1 VSALSFSHPLVLLA
15 LVPVACGALLARR
28 ALAPSPSG
36 REMLWRALH
45 ALAPALLVL
54 ALAAPQ
60 LHSGSRRP
68 TVLAIDESASVD
80 GTMRAVERHWTAGV
94 DKDGCVSPCRVI
106 RFATTPAASPPSQ
119 IGAAGLGPGATD
131 LQSAIGTA
139 IGLAPRGG
147 RVAVLSDGGQ
157 TRGELLA
164 TAPLARARDVQVDWV
179 PLSDPSRRDAA
190 ITAIGVPPVVHLGDT
205 VPLTLTVHS
214 SVAALAVLSVSDG
227 GARTASETI
236 DLRAGDDPL
245 LLLYTAAKLGW
256 QSFQATISLPGDSVS
271 ANNSLAAVTDVVAAP
286 RVLSVG
292 GAGSAVPGLL
302 KRAGL
307 SVAQLEPAAL
317 PRSAGGYAGQD
328 AVVLNDVPASQ
339 LSATQIAALSG
350 AVRSEG
356 LGLVALGGAHS
367 FSLGGYARSPLQQL
381 LPVSSLVPGNLQ
393 RRNLAIELVL
403 DHSGS
408 MIELAGG
415 VQKIAMAR
423 AAAIQSAAFLR
434 AHQDALGVVDFDI
447 KPHTLVPLHLLMSA
461 ADERQVDHI
470 VDGLEADGGTNIYLG
485 LEAGLNALLASNV
498 KQRHMIL
505 LTDGISQP
513 ANYKPLL
520 ARIRSNHIT
529 VATVAL
535 GAEADRGLLA
545 EIAAGTGGRAY
556 VTEKASE
563 LPKIFVK
570 ETQLSAKPVR
580 VSGHLSVQLTNDSP
594 IVRSLIGKPLPSL
607 RGNVVTQ
614 LKNGAQADLLASDAG
629 SQVDPALAQWQ
640 IGTGRVV
647 AWTPG
652 LDSDWAGDWP
662 AESALWNEAVRWTE
676 RGVEPSPL
684 TPQAL
689 GGASDLLQIDLASAG
704 TAALGVSAIEG
715 TLAAATAGTGARP
728 IQFEPVGPSLYDANV
743 ASWSPGVY
751 RFDLHTIGTVR
762 QTATGELAIGYAAEY
777 SPVTPRV
784 SPMAQLVAQTGGQ
797 VLSSGR
803 PQALASPEHSL
814 WRVLALAALVAFL
827 AGVAGRM
834 LSGAAKRP
842 GSPASPQ
849 PRALEREE
857 DEDDGQAGTPAQE
870 QAPTPAG

>member
-1 VSALSFSHPLVLLA
+1 MSALSFSHPLVLLA

-28 ALAPSPSG
+28 ALPRVPFG
-36 REMLWRALH
+36 RETLWRGLH

-54 ALAAPQ
+54 ALAGPQ
-60 LHSGSRRP
+60 LHSGSRRA

-80 GTMRAVERHWTAGV
+80 TAMRAVERHWAARV

-106 RFATTPAASPPSQ
+106 RFATTPAASSPSQ
-119 IGAAGLGPGATD
+119 AGAAGLGPGATD

-139 IGLAPRGG
+139 IGLAPHDG

-157 TRGELLA
+157 TQGEVLA
-164 TAPLARARDVQVDWV
+164 TTPLARARDVQVDWV
-179 PLSDPSRRDAA
+179 PLSDPDLRDAA

-214 SVAALAVLSVSDG
+214 SVAALAVLSVRAS
-227 GARTASETI
+227 GAQAASETI
-236 DLRAGDDPL
+236 NLRAGDNPL
-245 LLLYTAAKLGW
+245 LLLYTATKRGW
-256 QSFQATISLPGDSVS
+256 QSFQATISLPGDTVG

-286 RVLSVG
+286 RVLVV
-292 GAGSAVPGLL
+292 GAGSAAPSLL
-302 KRAGL
+302 QRAGL
-307 SVAQLEPAAL
+307 SVTQLQPAAL
-317 PRSAGGYAGQD
+317 PTSAGGYAGQD
-328 AVVLNDVPASQ
+328 AVVLNDIPASQ
-339 LSATQIAALSG
+339 LSTAQIAALSG
-350 AVRSEG
+350 AVRSDG
-356 LGLVALGGAHS
+356 LGLVVLGGAHS

-415 VQKIAMAR
+415 VQKIALAR

-434 AHQDALGVVDFDI
+434 AHQDALGIVDFDI
-447 KPHTLVPLHLLMSA
+447 TSHTLVPLHLLTSA

-485 LEAGLNALLASNV
+485 LEGGLNALLASDV
-498 KQRHMIL
+498 KERHMIL
-505 LTDGISQP
+505 LTDGISEP

-520 ARIRSNHIT
+520 ARARSNHIS

-535 GAEADRGLLA
+535 GAEADRSLLA
-545 EIAAGTGGRAY
+545 EIAAGTGGHAY

-580 VSGHLSVQLTNDSP
+580 VTGHLSVQLANDSP
-594 IVRSLIGKPLPSL
+594 IVRSLIGKSLPSL

-614 LKNGAQADLLASDAG
+614 LKNGAQADLLASDAA
-629 SQVDPALAQWQ
+629 SKIDPALAQWQ
-640 IGTGRVV
+640 IGAGRVV

-652 LDSDWAGDWP
+652 LDSDWAGDWLG
-662 AESALWNEAVRWTE
+662 ESAVWNEAVRWTE
-676 RGVEPSPL
+676 RGVAPSPL

-689 GGASDLLQIDLASAG
+689 GGASDSLQIDLASAG

-715 TLAAATAGTGARP
+715 TLTDVAGTSAVARP

-743 ASWSPGVY
+743 ASWPPGVY
-751 RFDLHTIGTVR
+751 RFALHTAGAVS
-762 QTATGELAIGYAAEY
+762 QTATGELAIGYPAEY
-777 SPVTPRV
+777 SPVTARV
-784 SPMAQLVAQTGGQ
+784 SPLAQLVAQTGGQ
-797 VLSSGR
+797 VLPAGR
-803 PQALASPEHSL
+803 PGALASPEHSL

-834 LSGAAKRP
+834 LSGQTKPSR
-842 GSPASPQ
+842 SRASLQ
-849 PRALEREE
+849 PRASERDE
-857 DEDDGQAGTPAQE
+857 DEDEQQTAPLAQD
-870 QAPTPAG
+870 QAPTPTG

>member
-1 VSALSFSHPLVLLA
+1 VSALSFSHPVVLLA
-15 LVPVACGALLARR
+15 LVPVACGALLARH
-28 ALAPSPSG
+28 ALRPSRSG
-36 REMLWRALH
+36 RETLWRALH

-80 GTMRAVERHWTAGV
+80 AAMRAVERRWTASVG
-94 DKDGCVSPCRVI
+94 KDGCVSPCRAI
-106 RFATTPAASPPSQ
+106 RFARTPAASSPSQ
-119 IGAAGLGPGATD
+119 GGAAGLGPGATD
-131 LQSAIGTA
+131 LQSAIGAA

-157 TRGELLA
+157 TQGELLA

-214 SVAALAVLSVSDG
+214 SVAAFAVLNVRAG
-227 GARTASETI
+227 GARAASETI
-236 DLRAGDDPL
+236 NLRAGDNPL
-245 LLLYTAAKLGW
+245 LLLYTATKRGW
-256 QSFQATISLPGDSVS
+256 QPFQATISLPGDSVG
-271 ANNSLAAVTDVVAAP
+271 ANNSLAALTDVVAAP

-328 AVVLNDVPASQ
+328 AVVLDDVPASQ
-339 LSATQIAALSG
+339 LSATQIAALSA

-356 LGLVALGGAHS
+356 LGLVVLGGAHS

-434 AHQDALGVVDFDI
+434 AHQDALGIVDFDI
-447 KPHTLVPLHLLMSA
+447 KPHTLVALHLLTSA
-461 ADERQVDHI
+461 ADERQVDHT

-485 LEAGLNALLASNV
+485 LEAGLNALLASDV
-498 KQRHMIL
+498 KERHMIL
-505 LTDGISQP
+505 LTDGISEP

-520 ARIRSNHIT
+520 ARIRSDHIS

-535 GAEADRGLLA
+535 GSEADRSLLA

-580 VSGHLSVQLTNDSP
+580 VNGRLSVQLTNDSP
-594 IVRSLIGKPLPSL
+594 IVRSLIGRSLPSL

-614 LKNGAQADLLASDAG
+614 LKNGAQADLLASDAA

-640 IGTGRVV
+640 IGSGRVV

-652 LDSDWAGDWP
+652 LDSDWASDWLG
-662 AESALWNEAVRWTE
+662 ESALWNEAVRWTE

-689 GGASDLLQIDLASAG
+689 GGASDPLQIDLASAG

-715 TLAAATAGTGARP
+715 TLTDASAGAGAAARP

-751 RFDLHTIGTVR
+751 RFELHTVGTVR
-762 QTATGELAIGYAAEY
+762 QTSTGELAIGYPAEY
-777 SPVTPRV
+777 SPVTARV
-784 SPMAQLVAQTGGQ
+784 SPMAQLVAQSGGQ
-797 VLSSGR
+797 ILSAGR
-803 PQALASPEHSL
+803 PGALASPEHAL
-814 WRVLALAALVAFL
+814 WRVLALAALLTFL
-827 AGVAGRM
+827 TGVAGRM
-834 LSGAAKRP
+834 LSRSRG
-842 GSPASPQ
+842 
-849 PRALEREE
+849 
-857 DEDDGQAGTPAQE
+857 
-870 QAPTPAG
+870 